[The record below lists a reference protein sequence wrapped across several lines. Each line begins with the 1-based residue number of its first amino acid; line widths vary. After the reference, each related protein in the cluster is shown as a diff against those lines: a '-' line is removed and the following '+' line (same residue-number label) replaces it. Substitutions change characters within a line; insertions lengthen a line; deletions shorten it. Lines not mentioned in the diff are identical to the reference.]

1 MSEDPIESS
10 NDVGSGSSHSAP
22 AASGAA
28 PRRSFLKE
36 ALATLLGA
44 VAGLAA
50 AAPAVM
56 VLVDPLRRSKKNS
69 NFVRVTTL
77 ETLDENGKPRK
88 FPIIKS
94 SDDAWSHYPEKPVG
108 AVYLRRAGEEQ
119 LEAFNAICPHAGC
132 FVNYRS
138 GDEAYRCPC
147 HNSSFA
153 LDGSIRDPDSPSPR
167 GLDSLNVE
175 IRNQNEVWVEFQNFR
190 VGTPKKIPVS

>member
-1 MSEDPIESS
+1 MIDDPIESS
-10 NDVGSGSSHSAP
+10 NDVGAERIDSGP
-22 AASGAA
+22 AASQAA
-28 PRRSFLKE
+28 PRRSFLKK

-44 VAGLAA
+44 MAGLAA

-56 VLVDPLRRSKKNS
+56 VLVDPLRRTKKNS
-69 NFVRVTTL
+69 DFVRVTTL
-77 ETLDENGKPRK
+77 ETLDQNGEPRK

-94 SDDAWSHYPEKPVG
+94 SNDAWSHYPEKPVG
-108 AVYLRRAGEEQ
+108 AVYLRRSPEDSV
-119 LEAFNAICPHAGC
+119 EAFNAVCPHAGC
-132 FVNYRS
+132 FVSFRS

-147 HNSSFA
+147 HDSSFA

-190 VGTPKKIPVS
+190 AGTPKKIPVS